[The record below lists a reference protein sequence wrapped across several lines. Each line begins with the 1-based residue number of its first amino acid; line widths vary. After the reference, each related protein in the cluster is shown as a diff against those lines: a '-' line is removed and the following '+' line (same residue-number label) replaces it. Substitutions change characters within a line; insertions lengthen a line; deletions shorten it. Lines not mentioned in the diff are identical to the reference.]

1 MQPGRPL
8 PQAADLFGDIEA
20 TPPAGL
26 RDLLPGLAVALLATL
41 AARYLADHYG
51 VPLMLMA
58 LLVGLALNFLSADS
72 RLNPG
77 LGFAARTLLRLGVV
91 LIGIRITLADVASL
105 GLPALAALIA
115 IMAAT
120 FSAGLL
126 LARLAGGTA
135 AFGALCGGA
144 VAICGASAAMALAA
158 TLGERRISQAEL
170 TAVLVGIAAV
180 GAAAMA
186 LYPPLAGLLGLSDQ
200 GAGFLMGAA
209 IHDVAQAVGAGDM
222 VSPEAG
228 AIAAI
233 VKLSRVAL
241 LAPILLL
248 VAAAFG
254 SRSGAR
260 QGVPLFLVGFFLLA
274 AANSLGLVPNL
285 LRGPAIEASGLLM
298 AMAIAAAA
306 IRSPMR
312 ELAAGGRRPLLV
324 VGGASLVALAAAIL
338 AALLLF

>member
-1 MQPGRPL
+1 MKPVRPL

-20 TPPAGL
+20 TPRSRAS
-26 RDLLPGLAVALLATL
+26 DFLPGLAVALLATL
-41 AARYLADHYG
+41 AALYLSDHYG

-58 LLVGLALNFLSADS
+58 LLVGLALNFLSADA
-72 RLNPG
+72 RLTPG
-77 LGFAARTLLRLGVV
+77 LNLAARSLLRIGVV
-91 LIGIRITLADVASL
+91 LIGVRITLADVADL
-105 GLPALAALIA
+105 GLPALAAVIA
-115 IMAAT
+115 VMTLT
-120 FSAGLL
+120 FAAGLL
-126 LARLAGGTA
+126 LARFSGAST

-144 VAICGASAAMALAA
+144 VAICGGSAAMALAA
-158 TLGERRISQAEL
+158 TLGERRISQGEL
-170 TAVLVGIAAV
+170 TAVLVGIAGV

-186 LYPPLAGLLGLSDQ
+186 LYPPLATLLGLSDAA
-200 GAGFLMGAA
+200 AGFLMGAA

-222 VSPEAG
+222 VSAQAG
-228 AIAAI
+228 AVAAI

-254 SRSGAR
+254 TGGGKR

-274 AANSLGLVPNL
+274 GVNSLGFVPAPI
-285 LRGPAIEASGLLM
+285 RAPAIEASSLLM

-312 ELAAGGRRPLLV
+312 ELVASGHRPLLIV
-324 VGGASLVALAAAIL
+324 VGASLVALAAAL
-338 AALLLF
+338 AAALLLF